1 MRTRKRTCFALWHG
15 VERQL
20 TQTEQSESTDPTQTE
35 RTRPTSRTSSSD
47 RESERICDQEPFPGI
62 DHKLTTRSNLPDRSK
77 SHSSQ
82 ARSLLTCER
91 CRPRAHDCLPTS
103 RLTNFEKISRRPVR
117 RVGVCRNSIDE
128 EINPILKGE
137 LPKDLNELTQILL

>member
-47 RESERICDQEPFPGI
+47 RESERICDQKPFPGI
-62 DHKLTTRSNLPDRSK
+62 DHKSTTRPRLPDRSK
-77 SHSSQ
+77 SHSSLPLTKKGW
-82 ARSLLTCER
+82 AGWDKKILHGSKRSPRPKMATAITFER
-91 CRPRAHDCLPTS
+91 STNNACRSHAGMWSSYSRPTS
-103 RLTNFEKISRRPVR
+103 
-117 RVGVCRNSIDE
+117 
-128 EINPILKGE
+128 PIIGE
-137 LPKDLNELTQILL
+137 PHS